1 MGYTEKEIIEMCE
14 EEMQNPS
21 TFYQAD
27 VVNYRGRTT
36 DTDVLYNEIV
46 ADFVCKHIVEFVGSI
61 RKISRQKTYKTASH
75 TGSRMPDKKREEEY
89 IAIELFNQGEFDFIG
104 KVIDYQTPLKNT
116 AEDVAG
122 KIDLLSYDGKTL
134 YILELKKPDSTETML
149 RCVLEGFTYMKT
161 ANMEKLLKDFNLP
174 DDTNIVACPFVFL
187 DGEQH
192 KEMEEDRPMLKKIMH
207 LLNSKPYYIIK
218 ENDKYKVVEDKY
230 EKVF

>member
-14 EEMQNPS
+14 NKILNPA

-36 DTDVLYNEIV
+36 DTCVLYNEIV
-46 ADFVCKHIVEFVGSI
+46 AEYVCNHLAEFVDGI
-61 RKISRQKTYKTASH
+61 QKITRKKTYKTESH
-75 TGSRMPDKKREEEY
+75 KGELKTKTNREEEH
-89 IAIELFNQGEFDFIG
+89 IAIELFNQCDFDFIG
-104 KVIDYQTPLKNT
+104 KIIDYQTPLKNKSD
-116 AEDVAG
+116 DVAG
-122 KIDLLSYDGKTL
+122 KIDLLPYDGETL

-161 ANMEKLLKDFNLP
+161 ADTKKLLEDFDLSAN
-174 DDTNIVACPFVFL
+174 TKVVACPLVFF

-192 KEMEEDRPMLKKIMH
+192 KEMKENRQNLKNIMH

-218 ENDKYKVVEDKY
+218 ENDKYIITD
-230 EKVF
+230 